1 MRHLATALGLLLL
14 LLAFAALACGGLL
27 VDNRVADRAILSAT
41 GR

>member
-1 MRHLATALGLLLL
+1 MRHISTVLGILLMFG
-14 LLAFAALACGGLL
+14 FAALACAGLL